1 MSRFARAKALAE
13 VRVPGRSKC
22 SKSPSEQFPSK
33 RFKDQ
38 AAHEVAPVRDSERGA
53 MCDKCVE
60 LDTKIERYQRIL
72 LLIGDQVTVDRT
84 KELIAELLAQKVAL
98 HPEQDE

>member
-1 MSRFARAKALAE
+1 
-13 VRVPGRSKC
+13 
-22 SKSPSEQFPSK
+22 
-33 RFKDQ
+33 
-38 AAHEVAPVRDSERGA
+38 